1 LNDLQR
7 VKCSARIDRF
17 ERKVSLS
24 SFFKKSE
31 CFVKQK
37 LVPARANPRYIVL
50 QIQQKI
56 VVTQTETM
64 LSVWDIDH
72 SDQPASL

>member
-1 LNDLQR
+1 MP
-7 VKCSARIDRF
+7 F

-24 SFFKKSE
+24 SFQKANP
-31 CFVKQK
+31 CLVKQK

-50 QIQQKI
+50 QIQQKT

-64 LSVWDIDH
+64 LSVWDIDQ
-72 SDQPASL
+72 SDQPVRPALYFFVIQIQI

>member
-1 LNDLQR
+1 MT
-7 VKCSARIDRF
+7 F
-17 ERKVSLS
+17 ERKVSFS
-24 SFFKKSE
+24 SFLKKSE

-50 QIQQKI
+50 QIQQKT

-64 LSVWDIDH
+64 LSVWDIDQ
-72 SDQPASL
+72 SDQPVRPALYTIFIFQNSN